1 MDNNDKVRFGQIMA
15 GLAEDCSAMV
25 STPGLMMRFE
35 ALKQYSLEQVEAA
48 VMSIIRS
55 NIYTKMPPTGAI
67 IRAIEG
73 TDDDR
78 SERQIQVIRDE
89 IRRIGS
95 YGSPVFED
103 PVTADL
109 VSRRFSWGAICAM
122 PERGFAFFA
131 SSFKSAY
138 STQSKDNAL
147 RLGCGGVAGL
157 VPIALP
163 DRHLLGGAH

>member
-1 MDNNDKVRFGQIMA
+1 MLMK

-25 STPGLMMRFE
+25 SGPGLLMRFE
-35 ALKQYSLEQVEAA
+35 ALKQYSIEQIETA
-48 VMSIIRS
+48 VMSILKS
-55 NIYTKMPPTGAI
+55 NIYTKMPTTGTI

-78 SERQIQVIRDE
+78 AERQIQTIRDE

-95 YGSPVFED
+95 YGSPGFED

-109 VSRRFSWGAICAM
+109 VSRRFSWGAICSM
-122 PERGFAFFA
+122 PEREFAFFA
-131 SSFKSAY
+131 NSFKSAY

-147 RLGCGGVAGL
+147 QLGCGGGAGSM
-157 VPIALP
+157 PIASP
-163 DRHLLGGAH
+163 VRHLLGVAH